1 MAASPSLRNQNLV
14 DAVNSYLTSDVTHQ
28 ASSLAGEPESATF
41 NVMHGAIPSLLG
53 GLLNY
58 SSNRDG
64 ANSLAGMIRDGRYSA
79 VLDNPAELFGGGSV
93 TSSMSSMGK
102 SLVGGIF
109 GNSASSVMDALA
121 SSSGVKSSSA
131 STLMFLLAPLTLGVV
146 GRLAGSQGLNAAGI
160 TNLLKDQKREITD
173 ATPSEVSRILGF
185 GRRPVSAPA
194 PSAVYV
200 HKEGSAATAPTPSAM
215 YVHEER
221 SAPTAPAPYAVHE
234 ISPVSRRWLPW
245 LLVGLAA
252 LGLLLYWLS
261 RGRRPAETT
270 ANIAPAAP
278 TAAPSNPPSTE
289 PPNPASVAPSNPT
302 PLPESSTVYFETGSA
317 RLAPDS
323 RQTVNNLV
331 AALKAHPN
339 AQIQLDGHTDNTGNP
354 QANQQLSLAR
364 ANAVK
369 AMLVSDGID
378 ANRISTAGYGQD
390 RPLASNDSA
399 EGRAKNRRTELT
411 VTNK

>member
-1 MAASPSLRNQNLV
+1 MAASQYLRNQNLV
-14 DAVNSYLTSDVTHQ
+14 DAVKSYLTSDVTHQ
-28 ASSLAGEPESATF
+28 ASSLVGEPESATF

-79 VLDNPAELFGGGSV
+79 VLDNPAALFGGGSV

-102 SLVGGIF
+102 SLIAGIF
-109 GNSASSVMDALA
+109 GDNASSVTDALA
-121 SSSGVKSSSA
+121 SSSGMKSSSA

-185 GRRPVSAPA
+185 GRGPVSAPA
-194 PSAVYV
+194 PSAL
-200 HKEGSAATAPTPSAM
+200 

-221 SAPTAPAPYAVHE
+221 SVPTAPAPYAVHE
-234 ISPVSRRWLPW
+234 VSTVPKRWLPW

-252 LGLLLYWLS
+252 LGLLLYLLS

-278 TAAPSNPPSTE
+278 SAVPSNPPSTE
-289 PPNPASVAPSNPT
+289 PATVAPSNPT
-302 PLPESSTVYFETGSA
+302 PLPGSSTVYFETGST

-378 ANRISTAGYGQD
+378 ANRITTAGYGQD
-390 RPLASNDSA
+390 RPLASNDSE
-399 EGRAKNRRTELT
+399 EGRAKNRRTELA
-411 VTNK
+411 VTSK

>member
-28 ASSLAGEPESATF
+28 ASSLVGEPESATF

-79 VLDNPAELFGGGSV
+79 VLDNPAALFGGGSV

-131 STLMFLLAPLTLGVV
+131 STLMFWLAPLTLGVV

-173 ATPSEVSRILGF
+173 ATPSEVSRILRF
-185 GRRPVSAPA
+185 GRGPVSAPA

-200 HKEGSAATAPTPSAM
+200 HEEGSAATAPTPSAM

-261 RGRRPAETT
+261 RGPRPAETT

-278 TAAPSNPPSTE
+278 SNAPSTE

-323 RQTVNNLV
+323 RQAVNNLV

>member
-1 MAASPSLRNQNLV
+1 MAASQYLRNQNLV
-14 DAVNSYLTSDVTHQ
+14 DAVKSYLTSDVTHQ
-28 ASSLAGEPESATF
+28 ASSLVGEPESATF

-79 VLDNPAELFGGGSV
+79 VLDNPAALFGGGSV

-102 SLVGGIF
+102 SLIGGIF
-109 GNSASSVMDALA
+109 GDNASSVTDALA

-131 STLMFLLAPLTLGVV
+131 TTLMFLLAPLALGVV

-185 GRRPVSAPA
+185 GRGPVSAPA
-194 PSAVYV
+194 PSALYV
-200 HKEGSAATAPTPSAM
+200 HEERSAPTAPTPSAM

-234 ISPVSRRWLPW
+234 VSTVPRRWLPW

-252 LGLLLYWLS
+252 LGLLLYLLS
-261 RGRRPAETT
+261 RSGRPAETT

-278 TAAPSNPPSTE
+278 SVVPSNPPSTE
-289 PPNPASVAPSNPT
+289 PATVAPSNPT
-302 PLPESSTVYFETGSA
+302 PLPGSSTVYFETGST

-323 RQTVNNLV
+323 RQTVTNLV

-390 RPLASNDSA
+390 RPLESNDS
-399 EGRAKNRRTELT
+399 ENGRAKNRRTELA
-411 VTNK
+411 VTGQ